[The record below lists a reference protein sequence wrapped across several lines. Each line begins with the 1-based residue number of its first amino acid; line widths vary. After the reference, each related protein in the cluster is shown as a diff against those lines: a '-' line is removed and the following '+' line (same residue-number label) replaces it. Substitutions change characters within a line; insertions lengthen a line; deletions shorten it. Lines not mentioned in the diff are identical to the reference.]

1 MTDFKALAEKVF
13 SCHER
18 IRSVTFSRLDGGLL
32 HSEMRPGVQ
41 SLNPVG
47 EIEEKE
53 SEILVPTLAE
63 YFESYKNYLG
73 DVDYMGA
80 KFKRVSMVYIKHSNV
95 FVIVSVEPGINLTP
109 IVECVKSLL
118 RSEFNGHS

>member
-1 MTDFKALAEKVF
+1 MTDFKALAAKVF
-13 SCHER
+13 DCHPK
-18 IRSVTFSRLDGGLL
+18 IRSVTFTRVDGMLL
-32 HSEMRPGVQ
+32 HSQMRPGVQ

-63 YFESYKNYLG
+63 YFDSYKKYLG

-80 KFKRVSMVYIKHSNV
+80 KFKKVSMVYVKHINI
-95 FVIVSVEPGINLTP
+95 FVIISVEPGINLTP
-109 IVECVKSLL
+109 IVECIKGIMSTNYSV
-118 RSEFNGHS
+118 E